1 MLGKS
6 TLIGAAGEYHVMSEL
21 LQRNMVGALAPE
33 GVPTIDILVSS
44 PIGDRLASLQVKT
57 RYSKGPAAS
66 WPMNQ
71 KHETIVS
78 DALFYCFVNLFEDPR
93 QKPETF
99 IVPSKVVSDLM
110 KLSHRTWLSGTKKNG
125 DERKNTPM
133 RSFARKYSNLN
144 GLTPFDYSDGWLEQY
159 RDRWDLL
166 AIQVG
171 GYAGD

>member
-1 MLGKS
+1 VILGKS
-6 TLIGAAGEYHVMSEL
+6 ALIGAAGEYHVMSEL

-44 PIGDRLASLQVKT
+44 PMGDRLASLQVKT
-57 RYSKGPAAS
+57 RYSKGRAAS

-78 DALFYCFVNLFEDPR
+78 EALYYCFVNLFEDST

-99 IVPSKVVSDLM
+99 IVPSKVVADLVR
-110 KLSHRTWLSGTKKNG
+110 LSHEIWLRGTKKNG

-133 RSFARKYSNLN
+133 RSVTRSHSNLK
-144 GLTPFDYSDGWLEQY
+144 GLTPEDYSDGWLEKY
-159 RDRWDLL
+159 RGRWDLL
-166 AIQVG
+166 AIQIG
-171 GYAGD
+171 G